1 MPQITHLSDAA
12 GLSALPVERALP
24 KIQRFLLAAGLGM
37 AGLLSGC
44 AGLSGLDGSSKFQC
58 AAPAGVPCQSVTGVH
73 ANERAGNLPAQR
85 QSQRPEGEATG
96 QAASSQSSQGH
107 QNQQG
112 ELWDSPANPPRKPA
126 ARSWQQTRRDDG
138 GQPQPQPQPQAQ
150 AQSVSSATAPAIQPL
165 GAIRSDPTVIRIWVA
180 PWEDVDGDLNDQ
192 TYVYLQIDA
201 GRWLIE
207 HNRERIRREFAPAT
221 ASPARNVQLQSAPLA
236 VASASTPAAG
246 PVAGPA
252 AKGANPGSAVN
263 PDTGARADALAQA
276 IAEGRRR
283 AEANAASGA
292 STSASGA
299 NSSGSAR
306 ATDQG
311 TRP

>member
-1 MPQITHLSDAA
+1 MPQMTHLSDAA
-12 GLSALPVERALP
+12 GLSALPLERALP
-24 KIQRFLLAAGLGM
+24 KIQRLLLAASLGV
-37 AGLLSGC
+37 AGMLSGC

-85 QSQRPEGEATG
+85 QSQRPEGEANG

-112 ELWDSPANPPRKPA
+112 EFSDSTASSPRKPA
-126 ARSWQQTRRDDG
+126 ARNWQQTRRDDG
-138 GQPQPQPQPQAQ
+138 GQPQPQPQ

-252 AKGANPGSAVN
+252 AKGANAGSAAN

-276 IAEGRRR
+276 ISEGRRR
-283 AEANAASGA
+283 AEASAASGA
-292 STSASGA
+292 STSAAGA